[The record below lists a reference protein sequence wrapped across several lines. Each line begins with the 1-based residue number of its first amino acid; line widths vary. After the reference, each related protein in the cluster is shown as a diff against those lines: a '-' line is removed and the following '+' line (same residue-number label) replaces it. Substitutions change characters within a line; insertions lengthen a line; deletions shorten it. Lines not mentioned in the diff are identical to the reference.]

1 MFSETAMLLQ
11 MHGIGRES
19 EGIYDG
25 DYFTVESPNGEVD
38 GKTVVAQHNE
48 EVFIRRC
55 HFEGGMI
62 KLEPM
67 EGAGQVFTFPAKD
80 VTIQYVVVNRIRL
93 F

>member
-1 MFSETAMLLQ
+1 MTSETAMLLQ
-11 MHGIGRES
+11 ASGMGRES
-19 EGIYDG
+19 EGIRDG

-55 HFEGGMI
+55 HLEGGMV

-67 EGAGQVFTFPAKD
+67 EGAGQEFIFPAED
-80 VTIQYVVVNRIRL
+80 VTIHYVVVNRIRL
-93 F
+93 V